1 MKKVVIYKAKDA
13 WHYFQFT
20 TKEYKSGSIQEICSH
35 IKKDELVFLLQVSD
49 FVREF
54 DKEFPHKELPSI
66 VDIESFFK
74 QFSQKSKPLETQN
87 KWNLFKFLKENEYLP
102 KEFRIQDSIET
113 YLSFIVDCVEDQ
125 FHNKCSEEVLRFEK
139 IEIPINAL
147 IYKRQRKGIN
157 IDQSIYPEL
166 IENTE
171 EELYIIKNQLQ
182 LEHEVYAPDDT
193 STQIKILEN
202 EGMEIKGSLLTL
214 FKSRR
219 NNSEVCKLLYQMI
232 RAENDLKALIYLTSN
247 KGGKSRTYPNYH
259 GFGSISSRITLREP
273 ALQNIRK
280 KTRKVIKPD
289 DDYEFIYVD
298 YSQFE
303 AGILASLS
311 QDDILMKLYDN
322 DIYEDVNLKVWNG
335 QKDRDEAK
343 ILFYKYMYG
352 MELKLTNES
361 KYFKSFIDL
370 TKFKKL
376 VEEGI
381 ESYAKVGSSNGNFRI
396 LAIEDKAIALSHR
409 IQSEASLIFKEALLK
424 VSKNISEVDFILP
437 MHDAALYQVN
447 TKLHDKTKIE
457 EKIKKIFQ
465 EIFASK
471 CPGINHLVKIKDFYV
486 E

>member
-1 MKKVVIYKAKDA
+1 MKKVVFYKAKDS
-13 WHYFQFT
+13 WHYIQLA
-20 TKEYKSGSIQEICSH
+20 TKEYKSVTIQEIYGH
-35 IKKDELVFLLQVSD
+35 VKKGDLFFLLQVSD
-49 FVREF
+49 FIREF
-54 DKEFPHKELPSI
+54 DNEYPDKELPTI
-66 VDIESFFK
+66 VDIESFVK
-74 QFSQKSKPLETQN
+74 QFWQKSKPLENQ
-87 KWNLFKFLKENEYLP
+87 KRWNFFKFLKENEYLP

-113 YLSFIVDCVEDQ
+113 YLSFIVDCVEDLL
-125 FHNKCSEEVLRFEK
+125 HKKSSEELSRFEK
-139 IEIPINAL
+139 IEIPINAI
-147 IYKRQRKGIN
+147 IYTRQRKGIN
-157 IDQSIYPEL
+157 IDQIVYPEL
-166 IENTE
+166 IQNTE
-171 EELYIIKNQLQ
+171 EELYKIKNRLQ
-182 LEHEVYAPDDT
+182 LEHKVYAPDDT

-202 EGMEIKGSLLTL
+202 EGVEIKGSLLTL
-214 FKSRR
+214 FKSRQG
-219 NNSEVCKLLYQMI
+219 NSEVCKLLYQMI
-232 RAENDLKALIYLTSN
+232 RVENDLKALIYLTSN

-311 QDDILMKLYDN
+311 QDEKLMKLYDN
-322 DIYEDVNLKVWNG
+322 DIYKDVNLKVWNG

-352 MELKLTNES
+352 MELKETSES
-361 KYFKSFIDL
+361 KYFKSFDNL

-381 ESYAKVGSSNGNFRI
+381 ESNAKVGSSLGNFRH

-409 IQSEASLIFKEALLK
+409 IQSEASLIFKEALLL

-447 TKLHDKTKIE
+447 TKQHDKTKAE
-457 EKIKKIFQ
+457 DKIKKIFQ
-465 EIFASK
+465 EVFALK
-471 CPGINHLVKIKDFYV
+471 CPGINHLVKIKDFY
-486 E
+486 ED